1 MAQQD
6 TLILLSGA
14 TSSGTGVRLDGY
26 GYFNWTVYGTFNG
39 ASAQLQ
45 WSPDAGVTYI
55 NIDGAALTANGIH
68 SDIPIDSGLIKVT
81 VTGTATSISSLLG
94 RVGR

>member
-14 TSSGTGVRLDGY
+14 TSSGTGVRLDGF
-26 GYFNWTVYGTFNG
+26 GYWNFTTYGTWNG

-45 WSPDAGVTYI
+45 WSPNDGTTFVNVDGAVLSADGIWSDVPIDAGVV
-55 NIDGAALTANGIH
+55 
-68 SDIPIDSGLIKVT
+68 KVV
-81 VTGTATSISSLLG
+81 VTGTATSISSKLG
-94 RVGR
+94 RVR